1 MPTKKLLDFIKR
13 RYYTRKGL
21 IEIASSAAGG
31 DSLDGHAYEVS
42 SASPLTQP
50 KMEKT
55 MSINEEKLNQLL
67 GKFVGDLGATMHSG
81 SVVIGEELGLY
92 KAMGNANERITS
104 VELADRTSTNERYV
118 REWLNAQAASGY
130 VEYDAAADSYYLTD
144 EQAFVLTDENSAA
157 YLPGAFILAN
167 AALRAVPK
175 MIERFRT
182 GDGLGWH
189 EHHHDLFRGTEL
201 FFRPGYAS
209 NLVSSW
215 IPSLTGI
222 DEKLNAGGRVAD
234 VGCGHGASTILM
246 AEAYPNSTFIG
257 FDYHDKSIEAARAKA
272 GTAGVS
278 DRVSFEVAS
287 AKDFPGGD
295 YDLVTFFDC
304 LHDMGDP
311 VGAAKHVR
319 QALGEG
325 GSWLIVEPFANDKAE
340 DNHNPVGRVFYSAST
355 LICTPASRS
364 QEVGLALGAQAGE
377 KRLKAVAN
385 EGGFTQFRRANETP
399 FNLVLEARA

>member
-1 MPTKKLLDFIKR
+1 MN
-13 RYYTRKGL
+13 G
-21 IEIASSAAGG
+21 
-31 DSLDGHAYEVS
+31 
-42 SASPLTQP
+42 
-50 KMEKT
+50 
-55 MSINEEKLNQLL
+55 EKLNQLL
-67 GKFVGDLGATMHSG
+67 GKFVGDLGATIHSG
-81 SVVIGEELGLY
+81 SVVIGAELGLY
-92 KAMGNANERITS
+92 KAMAAAGEPVS
-104 VELADRTSTNERYV
+104 SEQLAAKTDTNERYV

-130 VEYDAAADSYYLTD
+130 VEYVAGSGKYYLTD

-167 AALRAVPK
+167 AALQAVPK
-175 MIERFRT
+175 MIERFKT

-222 DEKLNAGGRVAD
+222 DEKLKAGGRVAD

-246 AEAYPNSTFIG
+246 AQAYPNSTFVG
-257 FDYHDKSIEAARAKA
+257 FDYHDKSIEAARTKVAE
-272 GTAGVS
+272 AGVS

-287 AKDFPGGD
+287 AKDFPGDG

-319 QALGEG
+319 KALSEN
-325 GSWLIVEPFANDKAE
+325 GSWLIVEPFANDTPE

-377 KRLKAVAN
+377 ARLRRVVE